1 MWLCLKQV
9 HLGAELGSVWLSSGR
24 SLVHM
29 ALLFCSARL
38 ENRVGR
44 PSAPSWTVEHLA
56 ARLPPSL
63 GFRWWRS
70 APITESERGWRSGNT
85 DGCSQTAEGEG
96 GVQLFVWLTAPRSF
110 VCLPVYTI
118 GQISVV
124 RTDSCLCVFEGI
136 FLAGRFRRLWCGP
149 ELLLLCVRE
158 AFCADCFTVYSPKVC
173 YCSNVSEWLITDAG
187 ADDVWWY

>member
-1 MWLCLKQV
+1 M
-9 HLGAELGSVWLSSGR
+9 ELNTVWLSPGR
-24 SLVHM
+24 SWVHIGSVFCF
-29 ALLFCSARL
+29 LLLSSRTVSVVRQHPAGPWNTLPHASRP
-38 ENRVGR
+38 
-44 PSAPSWTVEHLA
+44 PSASGGGG
-56 ARLPPSL
+56 RLRRP
-63 GFRWWRS
+63 RI
-70 APITESERGWRSGNT
+70 AESEQGWRSGNT

-136 FLAGRFRRLWCGP
+136 FLAGRYRRLWCGP
-149 ELLLLCVRE
+149 ELLLCVRE

-173 YCSNVSEWLITDAG
+173 YCTDVSEWLITDAG
-187 ADDVWWY
+187 ADHVWWY